1 MKKVSEKALLVV
13 GLGVAILVLYITGIG
28 CLIKWITGVSC
39 AGCGM
44 TRAVLSAL
52 QLDFREAFYYHP
64 LFWMLPVILI
74 FYIFWEKIPK
84 KIKYGITWIMVIAL
98 VGIYIIRL
106 LNSINTVVTIAIKD
120 GLIAGIFI
128 FFINMGG

>member
-13 GLGVAILVLYITGIG
+13 GLGVAVLALYITGIG

-52 QLDFREAFYYHP
+52 QLDFKEAFYYHP

-74 FYIFWEKIPK
+74 FYLFWEKIPK

-98 VGIYIIRL
+98 MGIYIIRL
-106 LNSINTVVTIAIKD
+106 LNPNNTVVTIDIKD
-120 GLIAGIFI
+120 GLIAGIFN
-128 FFINMGG
+128 FFKNLGG